1 MELDKLKERLVKL
14 EEARNQ
20 AVAQINAIIGSM
32 EECRYWISQL
42 ENTDKGAPQK
52 DKQDIPVSV

>member
-32 EECRYWISQL
+32 EECRYWINGYNITS
-42 ENTDKGAPQK
+42 
-52 DKQDIPVSV
+52 I